1 MGLGIPVL
9 LPLIIIVLGLIFG
22 QKFAT
27 ALRAGLTFGAGFIAL
42 NLVIALLIDNM
53 VPVVNNL
60 VADTGTKLTILD
72 VGWGVAGAISW
83 ATKASAV
90 VLPVGLLVNFIMLA
104 FKWTK
109 TLDVDIWNYWNQAFT
124 ASVLYLVTGSFL
136 WAIIGVVVHTV
147 YALKVADHTAERV
160 QEFYELPGISIPHGW
175 AVTSYPIIFVV
186 NWVLDRIPGIKDIK
200 WDQGAIQEKLGV
212 FGEPLI
218 LGTILGIVVGAV
230 GGLWRDPVALITLGV
245 TIGTAMILIPKII
258 GFFMEALTPLSQS
271 AREFMSKRFADREIY
286 IGLDS
291 AVLVGHPVTVS
302 AAIILI
308 PLVLGLA
315 FILPGNKVLPFGDLA
330 SLFYFVAFV
339 PFMTKGNLFRS
350 IISGLFIMSVVMYV
364 LTSFGPAL
372 TQMAVEV
379 GYEIP
384 AGAVDITGLSAGNWV
399 AWVVYQVARLFTGG

>member
-1 MGLGIPVL
+1 
-9 LPLIIIVLGLIFG
+9 
-22 QKFAT
+22 
-27 ALRAGLTFGAGFIAL
+27 
-42 NLVIALLIDNM
+42 
-53 VPVVNNL
+53 
-60 VADTGTKLTILD
+60 
-72 VGWGVAGAISW
+72 
-83 ATKASAV
+83 
-90 VLPVGLLVNFIMLA
+90 
-104 FKWTK
+104 
-109 TLDVDIWNYWNQAFT
+109 
-124 ASVLYLVTGSFL
+124 
-136 WAIIGVVVHTV
+136 
-147 YALKVADHTAERV
+147 
-160 QEFYELPGISIPHGW
+160 
-175 AVTSYPIIFVV
+175 
-186 NWVLDRIPGIKDIK
+186 
-200 WDQGAIQEKLGV
+200 
-212 FGEPLI
+212 
-218 LGTILGIVVGAV
+218 
-230 GGLWRDPVALITLGV
+230 
-245 TIGTAMILIPKII
+245 
-258 GFFMEALTPLSQS
+258 
-271 AREFMSKRFADREIY
+271 MSKRFADREIY